1 MRKIVTA
8 LLLLGLP
15 SCAMMAPASNTPGY
29 LVFFTE
35 HSAEIDPPAAAVIAQ
50 AAAAAKASPAAPV
63 LVKGY
68 TDSAGNPTADVAL
81 SQRRAQHVAD
91 ALSADGVDPSRI
103 TRQGRGQTGE
113 DPGVA
118 SRRVEIDIG
127 G

>member
-1 MRKIVTA
+1 MRKILTTC
-8 LLLLGLP
+8 LLLSLA
-15 SCAMMAPASNTPGY
+15 SCAMVVGPTAAPGY

-35 HSAEIDPPAAAVIAQ
+35 HSADIDPPAASVIAQ
-50 AAAAAKASPAAPV
+50 AAAAAKASPGLPV
-63 LVKGY
+63 QVRGY
-68 TDSAGNPTADVAL
+68 TDSAGNPSADVLL
-81 SQRRAQHVAD
+81 SQRRAQRVSD
-91 ALSADGVDPSRI
+91 ALVADGVDPARI

>member
-1 MRKIVTA
+1 MRKILTA
-8 LLLLGLP
+8 LLVLSLP
-15 SCAMMAPASNTPGY
+15 SCAIVAPSTAPGY

-35 HSAEIDPPAAAVIAQ
+35 HSAEIDPPAAGVIAQ
-50 AAAAAKASPAAPV
+50 AAAAAKASPGLPV
-63 LVKGY
+63 EVRGY
-68 TDSAGNPTADVAL
+68 TDSAGNASADVLL
-81 SQRRAQHVAD
+81 SQRRAQRVSD
-91 ALSADGVDPSRI
+91 ALVADGVDPARI

>member
-1 MRKIVTA
+1 MRKILTT
-8 LLLLGLP
+8 LLLLSLP
-15 SCAMMAPASNTPGY
+15 SCAMMAPASGPGY

-35 HSAEIDPPAAAVIAQ
+35 HSDAIDPPAAAVIAQ
-50 AAAAAKASPAAPV
+50 AAAAAKASPGLPV
-63 LVKGY
+63 QVRGY
-68 TDSAGNPTADVAL
+68 TDSAGNPSADVVL
-81 SQRRAQHVAD
+81 SQRRAQRVSD
-91 ALSADGVDPSRI
+91 ALVADGVDPARI